1 MNKENQKSTGSL
13 IGASSLL
20 VIFAILCMTAFSL
33 LGLSTASAHK
43 RLTDIQSQ
51 AFADYYAADFL
62 HFVQSKGI
70 AVPKEMS
77 IAGFDDSSLS
87 RQLHPSLTTIGQNHT
102 ARAKLAVERLRMLR
116 KSSAVEPEILLPV
129 KLIPRDSTGPVG

>member
-1 MNKENQKSTGSL
+1 
-13 IGASSLL
+13 
-20 VIFAILCMTAFSL
+20 
-33 LGLSTASAHK
+33 
-43 RLTDIQSQ
+43 
-51 AFADYYAADFL
+51 
-62 HFVQSKGI
+62 
-70 AVPKEMS
+70 MS

-129 KLIPRDSTGPVG
+129 KLIPRGSTGPVV